1 MPLLPSLGCF
11 DRFLSLAW
19 RTPATLCSFPYMMD
33 CKHLG
38 EEWGPVCLGC
48 SSAVWHLMT
57 NVASSF
63 RSIPRMTV
71 ALRIAIGMC
80 FVLYS
85 AVGIGGYLTFGS
97 STEGNIVITAL
108 SSFRS

>member
-11 DRFLSLAW
+11 DRFLSLAL

-38 EEWGPVCLGC
+38 EEGPPCAWVAQAL
-48 SSAVWHLMT
+48 WHLMT
-57 NVASSF
+57 NVASSS

-97 STEGNIVITAL
+97 STEGSNTL
-108 SSFRS
+108 